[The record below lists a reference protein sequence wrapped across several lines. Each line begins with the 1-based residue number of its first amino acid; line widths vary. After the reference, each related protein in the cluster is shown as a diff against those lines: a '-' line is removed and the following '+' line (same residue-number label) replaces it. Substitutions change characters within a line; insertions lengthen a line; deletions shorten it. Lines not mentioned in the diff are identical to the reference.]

1 MERRTLGRTGLA
13 VSTLG
18 VGGHTYPVGDGPD
31 YYASQKQRAALI
43 GRLLEA
49 GVNYFDTTWLNE
61 LELLVDS
68 FDRLG
73 VLDRVNPMPGHAGAD
88 PSERIVVSCQA
99 VDGCT
104 DLPDEPR
111 EQLRKEV
118 MQRLSLLKLNCLPLF
133 IVGIGNGHPSA
144 ARVIDICTA
153 LDELRAEGLISCP
166 GLSCHDVTAFDT
178 IADIIEDGAR
188 IDYLMLRFN
197 PKWPNAATRLLK
209 VAAEENIGVVLK
221 VFFCYDCPRDASPAS
236 GASHMWT
243 RRVSVFEPKSAT
255 AESQAASASQSKEAL
270 TWVLQHEP
278 IATIVPSINATWEAE
293 ANIAAATEASGRP
306 RLAAMG
312 QAAPMPQE
320 LAGAAQRLW
329 SKADVQEL
337 ADQAEAQVIKDRC
350 AAALEDLPPTQAL

>member
-1 MERRTLGRTGLA
+1 MERRTLGRTGLS
-13 VSTLG
+13 VSALG
-18 VGGHTYPVGDGPD
+18 VGGHTYPVGDGAD
-31 YYASQKQRAALI
+31 FYASHEQRAALI

-68 FDRLG
+68 FNRLG
-73 VLDRVNPMPGHAGAD
+73 VLDRVNSLPGHAGAD
-88 PSERIVVSCQA
+88 PSVRVVVSCQA

-111 EQLRKEV
+111 DQLREEV
-118 MQRLSLLKLNCLPLF
+118 MQRLALLELNCLPLF

-144 ARVIDICTA
+144 ARVSDICTA
-153 LDELRAEGLISCP
+153 LDELRAEGLIACP

-178 IADIIEDGAR
+178 IADIIEGGAR

-209 VAAEENIGVVLK
+209 VAAEENIGVVGMK
-221 VFFCYDCPRDASPAS
+221 VFCWDCPRDASPAS

-243 RRVSVFEPKSAT
+243 RRVSVFEPKSGG
-255 AESQAASASQSKEAL
+255 AESQAASVSQSKEAVA
-270 TWVLQHEP
+270 WVLQHEP

-293 ANIAAATEASGRP
+293 ANIAAVIEASRRP
-306 RLAAMG
+306 RVPAMG
-312 QAAPMPQE
+312 QAAAMPQE
-320 LAGAAQRLW
+320 LVGAVHRLW
-329 SKADVQEL
+329 IKSEVQEL
-337 ADQAEAQVIKDRC
+337 ANSAEAHVIRERC